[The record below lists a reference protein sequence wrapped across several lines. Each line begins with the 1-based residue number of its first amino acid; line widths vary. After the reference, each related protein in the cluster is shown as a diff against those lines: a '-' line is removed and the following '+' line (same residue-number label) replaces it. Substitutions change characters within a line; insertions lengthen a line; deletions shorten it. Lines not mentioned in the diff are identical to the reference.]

1 MTVWAWAWTTL
12 AAATARSRL
21 SLCVLTMNP
30 DSSGLPNCCHQ
41 SGLGHTD
48 PRPASCPT
56 KAGGTMGGLRTWG
69 TRVAQPTSSAVQAAR
84 LILFIAQR
92 ADGGRASHPNG
103 VREDREPGDQQRHRS
118 GGQEVQGTQG
128 NAVPEAIQPV

>member
-21 SLCVLTMNP
+21 SLCALTMNP

-48 PRPASCPT
+48 PGAASCPT
-56 KAGGTMGGLRTWG
+56 KAGGTMGGLSTWG
-69 TRVAQPTSSAVQAAR
+69 MRVAQPTSSAQQAEAIVL
-84 LILFIAQR
+84 LIAKR
-92 ADGGRASHPNG
+92 ADGSCPSHPNG
-103 VREDREPGDQQRHRS
+103 VREDGEPGDQQRHGTRA
-118 GGQEVQGTQG
+118 QEIKWAQ
-128 NAVPEAIQPV
+128 